1 MDNAQA
7 YFQEPID
14 GFETLYTCRKFFGVP
29 DGAVL
34 YTDKQIEIN
43 EVDQSY
49 TRMHFLLGRY
59 EKTAGEFYQ
68 EYVDNNHLFKD
79 EPIKRMSRL
88 TENLLHGLDYELV
101 KTRRTENFAYLHEQ
115 FKAVNQLKLIC
126 PSGAFMYPL
135 YLPNGAEIRK
145 KLQAHKI
152 FIPILW
158 PAVFNICDEG
168 ELEYNMA
175 KNILPIPVD
184 QRYTIDDM
192 NYIVNILE
200 TMR

>member
-1 MDNAQA
+1 M
-7 YFQEPID
+7 
-14 GFETLYTCRKFFGVP
+14 
-29 DGAVL
+29 
-34 YTDKQIEIN
+34 
-43 EVDQSY
+43 
-49 TRMHFLLGRY
+49 
-59 EKTAGEFYQ
+59 
-68 EYVDNNHLFKD
+68 
-79 EPIKRMSRL
+79 
-88 TENLLHGLDYELV
+88 
-101 KTRRTENFAYLHEQ
+101 
-115 FKAVNQLKLIC
+115 NQLKLIC